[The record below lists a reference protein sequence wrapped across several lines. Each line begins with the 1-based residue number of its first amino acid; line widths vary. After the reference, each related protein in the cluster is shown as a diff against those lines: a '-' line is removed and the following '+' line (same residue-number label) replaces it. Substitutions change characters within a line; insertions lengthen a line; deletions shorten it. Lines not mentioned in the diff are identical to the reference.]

1 MAKFFDYLVIT
12 SWAIGIVLCLLSGVA
27 VDAGASLGTL
37 TPDKVLPFVV
47 VLWAP
52 AASYGVVEV
61 IGKFFN
67 N

>member
-1 MAKFFDYLVIT
+1 MAKFFDYVVIAL
-12 SWAIGIVLCLLSGVA
+12 WAVGIVLCLLSGF
-27 VDAGASLGTL
+27 GTL
-37 TPDKVLPFVV
+37 TPAEVLPFVV